1 MEEVLMAMH
10 EDAIHRFNNTNP
22 SAQLYWN
29 GRAQA
34 ITDILALIR
43 HDKQV
48 QAYYTQKP
56 GGGDEAAA

>member
-10 EDAIHRFNNTNP
+10 EDAIHRFNHSNT
-22 SAQLYWN
+22 SSQLYWN

-48 QAYYTQKP
+48 QAYYTQQP